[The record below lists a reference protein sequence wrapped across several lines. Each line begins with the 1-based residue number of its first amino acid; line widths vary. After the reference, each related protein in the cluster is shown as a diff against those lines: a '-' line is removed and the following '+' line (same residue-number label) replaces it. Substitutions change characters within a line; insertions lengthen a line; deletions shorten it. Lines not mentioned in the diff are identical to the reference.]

1 MVQIWSAFLLKTT
14 INHFFFNLKQ
24 TPIPKE
30 TFLAVCK
37 LKCLQLMGSKN
48 ATKSLNWCARFLKI
62 FYRAVSIIFHI
73 LYGMRNIQ
81 IWKPS
86 NRLNDQFVYNRVK
99 LNTIFCPLL
108 LSIFLDQPVTYNEL
122 HSYVNLTRKLKLPP
136 TIYAFI
142 YIKQFSISFRAV
154 TAYMYIYHVPRKPT
168 TPLAY

>member
-1 MVQIWSAFLLKTT
+1 MFVVTCSCWPNKSKTTLPKENEGSFMVQIWSAFLLKTT

-73 LYGMRNIQ
+73 LYGMRKTISKFENHQ
-81 IWKPS
+81 I
-86 NRLNDQFVYNRVK
+86 D
-99 LNTIFCPLL
+99 
-108 LSIFLDQPVTYNEL
+108 
-122 HSYVNLTRKLKLPP
+122 
-136 TIYAFI
+136 
-142 YIKQFSISFRAV
+142 
-154 TAYMYIYHVPRKPT
+154 
-168 TPLAY
+168 